1 MLIFILSASACAWG
15 QSLTETL
22 SVKYQPLISSLYRVN
37 MHTEG
42 VQLYRV
48 ATLASKSSEADK
60 PALDNQHLNVQYNNL
75 F

>member
-1 MLIFILSASACAWG
+1 
-15 QSLTETL
+15 
-22 SVKYQPLISSLYRVN
+22 

-75 F
+75 FKKTYIYIYIFVLTSFF